1 MDFAGFLAVA
11 LVVVVAPAPDMAL
24 VLRNTLA
31 GGRIAGLATSA
42 GTCSGLVVHASA
54 AAFGLS
60 ALLLAS
66 SRAFTVV
73 KLVGAGY
80 LVFLGLRTFF
90 RAGRKEQGGDT
101 VVSVRPWA
109 AFRQGVMTNVLNPKV
124 AMFFVSLLPQ
134 FVQAGEGFVWRL
146 LLLAGLFIAMGLV
159 WLTAYTFALHSVG
172 RFLRRGSIR
181 RAIERV
187 TGAALVALGMRLAF
201 DRT

>member
-11 LVVVVAPAPDMAL
+11 LVVVVTPGPDMAL

-54 AAFGLS
+54 AALGLS

-66 SRAFTVV
+66 SRAYTVV

-80 LVFLGLRTFF
+80 LVFLGLRTFL
-90 RAGRKEQGGDT
+90 RAGQKEHGGDAIA
-101 VVSVRPWA
+101 SVRPWA
-109 AFRQGVMTNVLNPKV
+109 AYRQGVMTNVLNPKV
-124 AMFFVSLLPQ
+124 ALFFVSLLPQ
-134 FVQAGEGFVWRL
+134 FVQEGDGFVWRL

-159 WLTAYTFALHSVG
+159 WLTAYTFALHSVD

-181 RAIERV
+181 TAIERV

-201 DRT
+201 DRN

>member
-1 MDFAGFLAVA
+1 MDLAGFLAVA
-11 LVVVVAPAPDMAL
+11 LVIVVTPGPDMAL

-42 GTCSGLVVHASA
+42 GTCSGLVVHALGA
-54 AAFGLS
+54 ALGLS

-80 LVFLGLRTFF
+80 LVFLGLRTFL
-90 RAGRKEQGGDT
+90 RAGRSEPDRDGAG
-101 VVSVRPWA
+101 SVRSWA
-109 AFRQGVMTNVLNPKV
+109 AYRQGLMTNVLNPKV
-124 AMFFVSLLPQ
+124 ALFFVSLLPQ

-181 RAIERV
+181 TAIERV
-187 TGAALVALGMRLAF
+187 TGAVLVALGLRLAF

>member
-1 MDFAGFLAVA
+1 MDLAGFLAVA
-11 LVVVVAPAPDMAL
+11 LVVVVTPGPDMAL

-54 AAFGLS
+54 AALGLS

-80 LVFLGLRTFF
+80 LVFLGLRTFL
-90 RAGRKEQGGDT
+90 RAGRREPDGADT
-101 VVSVRPWA
+101 GSVRPLTA
-109 AFRQGVMTNVLNPKV
+109 YRQGVMTNVLNPKV
-124 AMFFVSLLPQ
+124 ALFFVSLLPQ
-134 FVQAGEGFVWRL
+134 FVQEGDGFIWRV

-172 RFLRRGSIR
+172 RYLRRGSIR
-181 RAIERV
+181 TAIERV

-201 DRT
+201 DRA

>member
-11 LVVVVAPAPDMAL
+11 VVVVVTPGPDMAL

-42 GTCSGLVVHASA
+42 GTCSGLVVHAFA
-54 AAFGLS
+54 AALGLS

-80 LVFLGLRTFF
+80 LVYLGLRTLL
-90 RAGRKEQGGDT
+90 RAGGAEQEGADVG
-101 VVSVRPWA
+101 SVGPWA
-109 AFRQGVMTNVLNPKV
+109 AYRQGVMTNVLNPKV
-124 AMFFVSLLPQ
+124 ALFFVSLLPQ

-181 RAIERV
+181 KAIERV
-187 TGAALVALGMRLAF
+187 TGAVLLALGLRLAF
-201 DRT
+201 DRD

>member
-1 MDFAGFLAVA
+1 MDLAGFLAVA
-11 LVVVVAPAPDMAL
+11 LVVVVTPGPDMAL
-24 VLRNTLA
+24 VSRNTLV

-42 GTCSGLVVHASA
+42 GTCSGLVIHASA
-54 AAFGLS
+54 AALGLS

-80 LVFLGLRTFF
+80 LVFLGLRTFL
-90 RAGRKEQGGDT
+90 RAGRREPDGADT
-101 VVSVRPWA
+101 GSVRPLTA
-109 AFRQGVMTNVLNPKV
+109 YRQGVMTNVLNPKV
-124 AMFFVSLLPQ
+124 ALFFVSLLPQ

-181 RAIERV
+181 TAIERV

-201 DRT
+201 DRN

>member
-11 LVVVVAPAPDMAL
+11 LVVVVTPGPDMAL

-54 AAFGLS
+54 AALGLS

-73 KLVGAGY
+73 KLIGAGY
-80 LVFLGLRTFF
+80 LVFLGLRTFL
-90 RAGRKEQGGDT
+90 RAGRKEHGGDA

-124 AMFFVSLLPQ
+124 ALFFVSLLPQ
-134 FVQAGEGFVWRL
+134 FVHAGEGFVWRL

-172 RFLRRGSIR
+172 RYLRRGSIR
-181 RAIERV
+181 TAIERV

>member
-1 MDFAGFLAVA
+1 MDLAGFLAVA
-11 LVVVVAPAPDMAL
+11 LVVVVTPGPDMAL

-42 GTCSGLVVHASA
+42 GTCSGLVIHASA
-54 AAFGLS
+54 AALGLS

-80 LVFLGLRTFF
+80 LVFLGLRTFL
-90 RAGRKEQGGDT
+90 RAGRKEQGGDA

-124 AMFFVSLLPQ
+124 ALFFVSLLPQ

-172 RFLRRGSIR
+172 RYLRRGSIR
-181 RAIERV
+181 TAIERV
-187 TGAALVALGMRLAF
+187 TGAALVALGLRLAF

>member
-1 MDFAGFLAVA
+1 MDLAGFLAVA
-11 LVVVVAPAPDMAL
+11 LVVVVTPGPDMAL

-54 AAFGLS
+54 AALGLS

-80 LVFLGLRTFF
+80 LVFLGLRTFL
-90 RAGRKEQGGDT
+90 RAGRREPDGADIG
-101 VVSVRPWA
+101 SVRPWTA
-109 AFRQGVMTNVLNPKV
+109 YRQGVMTNVLNPKV
-124 AMFFVSLLPQ
+124 ALFFVSLLPQ
-134 FVQAGEGFVWRL
+134 FVQEGDGFIWRVL
-146 LLLAGLFIAMGLV
+146 LPAGLFIAMGLV

-172 RFLRRGSIR
+172 RYLRRGSIR
-181 RAIERV
+181 TAIERV

-201 DRT
+201 DRN

>member
-1 MDFAGFLAVA
+1 MDLAGFLAVA
-11 LVVVVAPAPDMAL
+11 LVVVVTPGPDMAL

-54 AAFGLS
+54 AALGLS

-80 LVFLGLRTFF
+80 LVFLGLRTFL
-90 RAGRKEQGGDT
+90 RAGRREPDGPDT
-101 VVSVRPWA
+101 GSVRPLTA
-109 AFRQGVMTNVLNPKV
+109 YRQGVMTNVLNPKV
-124 AMFFVSLLPQ
+124 ALFFVSLLPQ
-134 FVQAGEGFVWRL
+134 FVQEGDGFIWRL
-146 LLLAGLFIAMGLV
+146 LLLAGSFIAMGLV

-172 RFLRRGSIR
+172 RYLRRGSIR
-181 RAIERV
+181 TAIERV
-187 TGAALVALGMRLAF
+187 TGAALVALGMRLAL
-201 DRT
+201 DRN